1 MNLEEI
7 VAFFPVGGEA
17 KRLKPLTEGTSKACV
32 RLLNR
37 PIVEFSLANLAEQ
50 GIKNFIFGVKGGT
63 NYRNIFDYYR
73 EGVGFSA
80 QYQIQ
85 PRVHIKYQP
94 NLNDMGSAD
103 SLRLN
108 LDYYNI
114 NAPIL
119 CAQGDNVFE
128 IDLADLVKE
137 HEKRKALM
145 TIALSPVEKTEEY
158 GIAKFNPN
166 DMRIE
171 TFFEKPKTSEA
182 PSKFANTGVYFLSP
196 EIKKVLNNKEIN
208 EIKETRKRL
217 DFGMDLIP
225 YLIDNDFPVYAY
237 LMKRNWYDVGTP
249 EGYLKAMHDILN
261 GGLNIRIKEE
271 KIFPNRNIWIQGYS
285 RESVERRNEI
295 IKKCQERKISIDGAA
310 LIGRHT
316 KIGEDTKIKDS
327 NIDNYCIIGKNVLI
341 ANSAIMDSSVIGD
354 SALIDNSIIGRN
366 VIINSSKDK
375 PTIIKDVSV
384 IGNDVKIGEGSQII
398 KTKIFPSVEIPPNTS
413 YVNLIIRKS
422 I

>member
-37 PIVEFSLANLAEQ
+37 PIIEFSLANLAEQ
-50 GIKNFIFGVKGGT
+50 GIKNFIFGVKGGV

-94 NLNDMGSAD
+94 NLNDVGSAD

-108 LDYYNI
+108 LEYYNI

-119 CAQGDNVFE
+119 CAQGDNIFE
-128 IDLADLVKE
+128 IDLVDLIKE
-137 HEKRKALM
+137 HEKREALM

-158 GIAKFNPN
+158 GIAKFNPS

-182 PSKFANTGVYFLSP
+182 PSKFANTGVYFFSP
-196 EIKKVLNNKEIN
+196 EIKKVLESKEIN
-208 EIKETRKRL
+208 KIKETRNRL

-225 YLIDNDFPVYAY
+225 YLIDNDFPVYGY
-237 LMKRNWYDVGTP
+237 LMKKAWYDVGTP
-249 EGYLKAMHDILN
+249 EGYLRAMHDILH
-261 GGLNIRIKEE
+261 GKLNIRVKEE
-271 KIFPNRNIWIQGYS
+271 RIFPNRNIWIQGYS

-295 IKKCQERKISIDGAA
+295 IKKCQEKRILIDGAA

-316 KIGEDTKIKDS
+316 KIEDGVEIKDS
-327 NIDNYCIIGKNVLI
+327 NIDNYCVIGKNTI
-341 ANSAIMDSSVIGD
+341 IKDSAIMDSSTIGN
-354 SALIDNSIIGRN
+354 SALIESSIIGRN
-366 VIINSSKDK
+366 VTINSSKDK

-384 IGNDVKIGEGSQII
+384 IGNDVKIGEGSYII
-398 KTKIFPSVEIPPNTS
+398 RTKIFPSIEIPPNAF
-413 YVNLIIRKS
+413 YVNSVIQKNV
-422 I
+422 